1 MKHIG
6 IIAEYNPFHNGHF
19 YQLQTAKN
27 MFPDKKIIVMMSGN
41 YVQRGEPA
49 IYNKYLR
56 TKCALLCGADMVLE
70 LPILFSTASAEY
82 FAHAAIKAF
91 CELGTIDTLCFGAE
105 TDDLQL
111 LQHIADILL
120 DEPESFKSVLQTQL
134 RNGLSY
140 PKARNIAIENVIEK
154 DLSFILTMPNN
165 ILAIEYL
172 KALKTFHNN
181 ITPVLIKRIGN
192 DYHDTSVNE
201 HYSSATAIRNC
212 IIQSSNQYES
222 LMPKQSY
229 DILCASDFTKPI
241 QMSDF
246 YPMLQYAIWKEQ
258 NNLEQY
264 LDVSQ
269 DLANKI
275 RSIKEF
281 PHSYEEFIQM
291 LRSKQY
297 TTTRIQRACLHILLN
312 ITKKDMDDACM
323 EGYISYIR
331 LLGLKKD
338 ASFLLKDAKN
348 NKIPVI
354 NKVADAKKRLLPNPS
369 SAFEKELHQNMLY
382 THVFSNCYNLH
393 IPSEYEHSVII
404 ID

>member
-134 RNGLSY
+134 RNGLSQV
-140 PKARNIAIENVIEK
+140 K
-154 DLSFILTMPNN
+154 M
-165 ILAIEYL
+165 
-172 KALKTFHNN
+172 
-181 ITPVLIKRIGN
+181 
-192 DYHDTSVNE
+192 
-201 HYSSATAIRNC
+201 
-212 IIQSSNQYES
+212 
-222 LMPKQSY
+222 
-229 DILCASDFTKPI
+229 
-241 QMSDF
+241 
-246 YPMLQYAIWKEQ
+246 
-258 NNLEQY
+258 
-264 LDVSQ
+264 
-269 DLANKI
+269 
-275 RSIKEF
+275 
-281 PHSYEEFIQM
+281 
-291 LRSKQY
+291 
-297 TTTRIQRACLHILLN
+297 
-312 ITKKDMDDACM
+312 
-323 EGYISYIR
+323 
-331 LLGLKKD
+331 
-338 ASFLLKDAKN
+338 
-348 NKIPVI
+348 
-354 NKVADAKKRLLPNPS
+354 
-369 SAFEKELHQNMLY
+369 
-382 THVFSNCYNLH
+382 
-393 IPSEYEHSVII
+393 
-404 ID
+404 